1 MPAPKL
7 SPPNQP
13 LVVVL
18 GSTGTGKS
26 DVRCILEPPS
36 TNPANERSQ
45 LAVELAT
52 RFHGEVINAD
62 AMQMYHGLPIITNK
76 IPVSE
81 RRGIPHHLLNHIP
94 LDRETW
100 VVEDFKREATSLIR
114 EIRSRGKLPIVVGG
128 THYYV
133 NALLFEDRLVGKAED
148 PSVEFPILDGPTE
161 VMLEK
166 LREVDPVMAD
176 RWHPND
182 RRKIRR
188 SLEIYLRTGQRA
200 SDIYAQQ
207 RQKNPAASGAAE
219 ESRDASGP
227 WETLLFWV
235 HTDAEVLKTRLD
247 SRVDKMLEV
256 GLMDEVQDLYQH
268 LKVQRAAG
276 ANVDMTRG
284 IWQSIGFKEFQKY
297 LEAADESTPAQPD
310 ATLAALKRTAVEAVK
325 SATRQYGKY
334 QTRWIRRKIVPL
346 LAEEHPLAPNHLFLL
361 DSTDASSW
369 SRTVADPAAA
379 VVATFLEGGQLPDP
393 ATLSEAAR
401 EVLRGT
407 EKEVEEVPCRKECDA
422 CGVTIMYE
430 SKWQEHLK
438 SYRHRRRVAKRKK
451 LALVPVPGPGDDAGP
466 PSDDVGAGGQSS
478 RSSTPDLS
486 FMNPP

>member
-1 MPAPKL
+1 M
-7 SPPNQP
+7 
-13 LVVVL
+13 
-18 GSTGTGKS
+18 
-26 DVRCILEPPS
+26 
-36 TNPANERSQ
+36 
-45 LAVELAT
+45 ELAT
-52 RFHGEVINAD
+52 RFQGEVINAD

-76 IPVSE
+76 IPESE

-94 LDRETW
+94 LDKETW

-114 EIRSRGKLPIVVGG
+114 EIRSRGKLPIIVGG

-148 PSVEFPILDGPTE
+148 PSVEFPILDGSTE

-166 LREVDPVMAD
+166 LKEVDPVMAE

-207 RQKNPAASGAAE
+207 RQKGPAANGTAE
-219 ESRDASGP
+219 TRDASGP

-235 HTDAEVLKTRLD
+235 HTDPEVLKARLD
-247 SRVDKMLEV
+247 SRVDKMLDA
-256 GLMDEVQDLYQH
+256 GLMDEVQDLYQY
-268 LKVQRAAG
+268 LKSQREAG
-276 ANVDMTRG
+276 ADVDMTRG

-297 LEAADESTPAQPD
+297 LEAVDESTPDQPD
-310 ATLAALKRTAVEAVK
+310 TDLASLKCTAVEAVK

-346 LAEEHPLAPNHLFLL
+346 LAEEHPVASNHLFLL
-361 DSTDASSW
+361 DSTDALSW
-369 SRTVADPAAA
+369 SRTVADPAAG
-379 VVATFLEGGQLPDP
+379 VTATFLQGGQLPDP
-393 ATLSEAAR
+393 ATLSDAAR

-407 EKEVEEVPCRKECDA
+407 EKEVEEMPCRKVCEE
-422 CGVTIMYE
+422 CGVTVLYE

-438 SYRHRRRVAKRKK
+438 SYRHRKRVAKRKK
-451 LALVPVPGPGDDAGP
+451 LALVPVQGLDDEGSP
-466 PSDDVGAGGQSS
+466 PEEVGASGQSS
-478 RSSTPDLS
+478 RSSTPDLT